1 MKTVILK
8 IILIIIPVFIFGQ
21 AENIDS
27 GKYYPAKEIFETKYE
42 KEHYPKFLKSQI
54 KTVGNK
60 VILGEMKSL
69 EFNDQ
74 SNEKTKIILK
84 SGLLDP
90 YWINGSYH
98 LKIGWIDEL
107 TLLNPNSQTKR
118 FKFWIFYTGH
128 KNPLLN
134 SVNPHEYYLEFYN
147 AKATENTTF
156 INFMENAH
164 LTLIKY
170 GGIIL

>member
-1 MKTVILK
+1 MHTVILT
-8 IILIIIPVFIFGQ
+8 IILIIIPVLIFGQ
-21 AENIDS
+21 TEDIDS
-27 GKYYPAKEIFETKYE
+27 GKYHPAKEIFEIKYE
-42 KEHYPKFLKSQI
+42 KVHYPKFLKSQI
-54 KTVGNK
+54 RTIGNK

-69 EFNDQ
+69 EFNEESD
-74 SNEKTKIILK
+74 EKTKIILK

-90 YWINGSYH
+90 YLINGSYH

-118 FKFWIFYTGH
+118 FKFWVFYTGH
-128 KNPLLN
+128 NNPLLN